1 MQISNT
7 KQKLHNP
14 NDLLN
19 ANCLMLIIW
28 LSKDTLTKEKLIIK
42 KRKKKNKKYTTMNAN
57 EYLYIIFRIII
68 KNV

>member
-42 KRKKKNKKYTTMNAN
+42 KRKKKEQEIYDDECK
-57 EYLYIIFRIII
+57 
-68 KNV
+68 